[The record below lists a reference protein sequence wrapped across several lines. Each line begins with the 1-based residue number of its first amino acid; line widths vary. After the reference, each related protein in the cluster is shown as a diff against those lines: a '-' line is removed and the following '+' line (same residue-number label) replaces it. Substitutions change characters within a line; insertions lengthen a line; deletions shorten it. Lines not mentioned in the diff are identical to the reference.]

1 MKAESIF
8 VFDFNQLLLLYRE
21 CSMARRTRSERPL
34 RFDERLVLHQWMLNL
49 FEVSSFDLLTER
61 MKDPELEGFDEDNVT
76 RFYIAIASA
85 YAARKKSMR
94 YRHH

>member
-1 MKAESIF
+1 MRSI
-8 VFDFNQLLLLYRE
+8 L
-21 CSMARRTRSERPL
+21 MARRARSEKPL
-34 RFDERLVLHQWMLNL
+34 KFEQRLVLYQWMLNL